1 MRLRAGRLS
10 WRNHEAL
17 GTDRPWNDGVFWLV
31 QVIVVVIFFA
41 RLGIEEKVSGSSVP
55 GGVDFTTI
63 GLFVWPVLYAA
74 ATFGP
79 TGGTVTTALIS
90 VLSVSRLVE
99 FANHSNSV
107 AIWGECTQLI
117 VLCVIAFVVGKR
129 VAAERLARIQA
140 DEARR
145 GHVAAEARYTGLFK
159 TNAAPILIVD
169 TSGGLVESNPAAN
182 VLFGERATSSVS
194 LGDLVGSTT
203 ARELLS
209 RHAATTEDR
218 NGLAVTGVVVRVE
231 ESGTPML
238 YRADATRMDDSNG
251 LELVQLVLHDVTMET
266 MRQEWMEAYAAR
278 VLNAQEEE
286 RRHLAQELH
295 DGPLQ
300 SLVYVCR
307 RIDEISRQTGL
318 TTELED
324 LRTLAEALV
333 SDLRGIARGLRPSVL
348 DDLGLVA
355 ATRRLLDD
363 FEKRTGID
371 TTLGI
376 TGTERRLPTS
386 IELALFRV
394 AQEAISNAELHA
406 EPQRV
411 AVGMSFESGGVRLLV
426 SDDGGGF
433 RPGTE
438 AARARGS
445 LGLLGMRERL
455 HVVGGDVEVHS
466 SPGGGTTVDAWA
478 STRSTADLRV

>member
-1 MRLRAGRLS
+1 MKLGAHRLS
-10 WRNHEAL
+10 WRNHDAL

-31 QVIVVVIFFA
+31 QIAVVIIFFA
-41 RLGIEEKVSGSSVP
+41 RLGIEEKVSGSSTP
-55 GGVDFTTI
+55 DGVDFTTI

-90 VLSVSRLVE
+90 VLSVSRLVA
-99 FANHSNSV
+99 FADRSNSV
-107 AIWGECTQLI
+107 GIWGESTQLI
-117 VLCVIAFVVGKR
+117 VLCAIAFVVGKR
-129 VAAERLARIQA
+129 VAAERHARLEA
-140 DEARR
+140 DDARR
-145 GHVAAEARYTGLFK
+145 AHLAAEARYSGLFK

-169 TSGGLVESNPAAN
+169 PSGKLVELNPAA
-182 VLFGERATSSVS
+182 VDLFGHPSDDRGS
-194 LGDLVGSTT
+194 LQLSDLVGATT
-203 ARELLS
+203 AKQLLG
-209 RHAATTEDR
+209 R
-218 NGLAVTGVVVRVE
+218 NTGSDDPDTNSPVLGVVVRVE
-231 ESGTPML
+231 ESDTPML
-238 YRADATRMDDSNG
+238 YRADSSKTDDSSG
-251 LELVQLVLHDVTMET
+251 QELIQLVLHDVTIET

-300 SLVYVCR
+300 ALVYLCR
-307 RIDEISRQTGL
+307 RIDEIGLKTGL
-318 TTELED
+318 DTDLED
-324 LRTLAEALV
+324 LRALAEALV
-333 SDLRGIARGLRPSVL
+333 ADLRGIARGLRPSVL

-371 TTLGI
+371 TTLGV
-376 TGTERRLPTS
+376 TGAERRLPTP

-406 EPQRV
+406 DPRRV

-433 RPGTE
+433 RQPVSP
-438 AARARGS
+438 ADPNRGS

-455 HVVGGDVEVHS
+455 HLVGGDVEVHS
-466 SPGGGTTVDAWA
+466 SPGVGTTVDAWA
-478 STRSTADLRV
+478 STRTAS

>member
-1 MRLRAGRLS
+1 MRLRASRLS

-31 QVIVVVIFFA
+31 QVIVVAIFFA
-41 RLGIEEKVSGSSVP
+41 RLGIELKVSGSSVP

-90 VLSVSRLVE
+90 LLSVSRLVE
-99 FANHSNSV
+99 FANHTDSV

-117 VLCVIAFVVGKR
+117 VLCAIAFVVGKR
-129 VAAERLARIQA
+129 VAAERLARLQA

-145 GHVAAEARYTGLFK
+145 GHLAAEARYTRLFK
-159 TNAAPILIVD
+159 TNASPILIVD
-169 TSGGLVESNPAAN
+169 ATGRLVESNPAAMS
-182 VLFGERATSSVS
+182 LFGKMANTSTS
-194 LGDLVGSTT
+194 LGDLVGATT
-203 ARELLS
+203 ARQLLVS
-209 RHAATTEDR
+209 NAETDDK

-238 YRADATRMDDSNG
+238 YRADATRMDDTSG
-251 LELVQLVLHDVTMET
+251 QELVQLVLHDVTIET

-300 SLVYVCR
+300 ALVYVCR
-307 RIDEISRQTGL
+307 RIDEVSRQTGL

-324 LRTLAEALV
+324 LRTLAEELV
-333 SDLRGIARGLRPSVL
+333 SDLRAIARGLRPSVL

-394 AQEAISNAELHA
+394 AQEAISNAEAHA

-433 RPGTE
+433 RPE
-438 AARARGS
+438 RKPAPERGS

-455 HVVGGDVEVHS
+455 HLVGGDVEVHS

-478 STRSTADLRV
+478 STRSAADLRV

>member
-1 MRLRAGRLS
+1 LNLGAHRLS
-10 WRNHEAL
+10 WRNHDAL

-31 QVIVVVIFFA
+31 QVAVIVIFFA
-41 RLGIEEKVSGSSVP
+41 RLGIEEKLSGSSVP
-55 GGVDFTTI
+55 DGVDFTTI

-79 TGGTVTTALIS
+79 TGGTVTTAVIS
-90 VLSVSRLVE
+90 LLSVSRLVA
-99 FANHSNSV
+99 FANGSNSV
-107 AIWGECTQLI
+107 GIWGESTQLI
-117 VLCVIAFVVGKR
+117 VLCAIAFVVGKR
-129 VAAERLARIQA
+129 VAAERHARLEA

-145 GHVAAEARYTGLFK
+145 GHLAAVARYSGLFK
-159 TNAAPILIVD
+159 ANAAPILIVEP
-169 TSGGLVESNPAAN
+169 TGKLVELNPAATK
-182 VLFGERATSSVS
+182 LFADRAGDRNSAHLS
-194 LGDLVGSTT
+194 DLVGQQT
-203 ARELLS
+203 AKQLLERKVDVLES
-209 RHAATTEDR
+209 ETHPSI
-218 NGLAVTGVVVRVE
+218 GVVVRVE

-238 YRADATRMDDSNG
+238 YRADASTTDDSSG
-251 LELVQLVLHDVTMET
+251 QQLVQLVLHDVTIET

-300 SLVYVCR
+300 ALVYLCR
-307 RIDEISRQTGL
+307 RVDEIGEKTGL
-318 TTELED
+318 ESDLED
-324 LRTLAEALV
+324 LRSLAETLV

-348 DDLGLVA
+348 DDLGLVT

-376 TGTERRLPTS
+376 TGTERRLPTP

-406 EPQRV
+406 DPQRV

-433 RPGTE
+433 KEPE
-438 AARARGS
+438 APTDPDRGM

-455 HVVGGDVEVHS
+455 HLVGGDVEVHS
-466 SPGGGTTVDAWA
+466 SPGRGTTVDAWA
-478 STRSTADLRV
+478 STKNAG